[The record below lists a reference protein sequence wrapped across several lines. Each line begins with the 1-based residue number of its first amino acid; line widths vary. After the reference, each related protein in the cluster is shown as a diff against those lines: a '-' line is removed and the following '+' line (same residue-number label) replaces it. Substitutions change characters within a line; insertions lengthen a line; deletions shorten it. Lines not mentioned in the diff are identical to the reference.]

1 MAKVTEQDVVNF
13 LKEKV
18 AQLTKELESAQG
30 ALIALQ
36 GSGSIVAPAARG
48 RKPKSAEAV
57 TLKRK
62 KTVKPGGTKAGRK
75 KKVKEF
81 PAERI
86 LVADQLG

>member
-18 AQLTKELESAQG
+18 AQLTKDLEAAQG

-36 GSGSIVAPAARG
+36 GSSRQEGIAAG
-48 RKPKSAEAV
+48 RKPNAAGT

-62 KTVKPGGTKAGRK
+62 IALKPGRTKTGRK
-75 KKVKEF
+75 KKVKDM
-81 PAERI
+81 PSERI